1 MNVNSIWDLGI
12 RIWDFRFSLDPGKF
26 HSCSNAET
34 AEDERG
40 KHPYFLRLLRG
51 LCVKIG
57 T

>member
-34 AEDERG
+34 AEDAEVSIRTSSACSAVSA
-40 KHPYFLRLLRG
+40 LR
-51 LCVKIG
+51 
-57 T
+57 